1 MLARTC
7 RVLLFTAAGLAGLE
21 HRTFAQSESP
31 VVPTAADPA
40 AVLMAPV
47 MSQAPRPPVR
57 PGDRP
62 SSLEEARAEPA
73 ARLATVGSAGIV
85 RVSDFNSARRE
96 AADLPDSAG
105 HSRSPAADDA
115 FEYLSNGKL
124 KRGAEGRLTRNP
136 RRDDDDLKLRRSDQ
150 FGDKI
155 DDILGGGRGGVF
167 DRGRGLFKSDCE
179 FDNFISPVTN
189 PFLFEDPR
197 SLTELRPIAIYQK
210 IPGGAGLFQGGSAW
224 FVGLQGRLAIT
235 ERFSVV
241 INKLGAS
248 GFNPGSGSTLT
259 DGFGLSEIHLGPK
272 YIFYRDADTKTLLT
286 VGGTFQIPVGSSKVF
301 QDTGK
306 LSIVPYISGGRRLF
320 DTKFGTL
327 NGLASGGYS
336 FSIDRRRS
344 DYFYASG
351 HLDFDVGNKGKF
363 FPLVEMNWLRY
374 TTDGTTRNLGVE
386 GRDLANFGSPR
397 KGTGL
402 LTVAAGARYKP
413 SDRWEFGGAVELP
426 LTGSR
431 DAFQYRI
438 TLDLIWRY

>member
-1 MLARTC
+1 MLARMC

-21 HRTFAQSESP
+21 HRAVAQSESP
-31 VVPTAADPA
+31 VVPTLADPA
-40 AVLMAPV
+40 AVLMAPIL
-47 MSQAPRPPVR
+47 SQSLRPNLR

-62 SSLEEARAEPA
+62 SSLEQPRTEPA
-73 ARLATVGSAGIV
+73 ARLSPVGNGGNV
-85 RVSDFNSARRE
+85 RVSDFNSAKRD
-96 AADLPDSAG
+96 AADLPDSG
-105 HSRSPAADDA
+105 GRSRTAAVDDP
-115 FEYLSNGKL
+115 FDYLSNGKL
-124 KRGAEGRLTRNP
+124 KRSGEGRLVRNP
-136 RRDDDDLKLRRSDQ
+136 RMDDDDLKSRRSDQ
-150 FGDKI
+150 LGDKI
-155 DDILGGGRGGVF
+155 DDILGGGRGG
-167 DRGRGLFKSDCE
+167 GRSLFKSDCE
-179 FDNFISPVTN
+179 FNNFISPVTN

-235 ERFSVV
+235 DRFSVV

-306 LSIVPYISGGRRLF
+306 LSIVPYLSGGRRLF

-327 NGLASGGYS
+327 NGLASSGYS
-336 FSIDRRRS
+336 FSLNRSRS

-374 TTDGTTRNLGVE
+374 TTDGTTRDLGVE

-413 SDRWEFGGAVELP
+413 SDRWEFGGAFELP